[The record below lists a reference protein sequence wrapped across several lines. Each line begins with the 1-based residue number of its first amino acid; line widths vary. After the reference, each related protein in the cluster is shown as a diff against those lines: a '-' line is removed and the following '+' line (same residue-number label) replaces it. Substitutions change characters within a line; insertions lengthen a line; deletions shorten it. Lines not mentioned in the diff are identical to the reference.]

1 MAQVYAFPTQK
12 KLPKGMEEGMHKIA
26 KEYIEALYAIVTL
39 FAVEADPPTYEE
51 ILSMVEKAFT
61 EGIYEAIAQLDE
73 S

>member
-12 KLPKGMEEGMHKIA
+12 KLPKGMEEGLHRVA
-26 KEYIEALYAIVTL
+26 KEYIEAIYAIAVL
-39 FAVEADPPTYEE
+39 FEVEADPPTYEE